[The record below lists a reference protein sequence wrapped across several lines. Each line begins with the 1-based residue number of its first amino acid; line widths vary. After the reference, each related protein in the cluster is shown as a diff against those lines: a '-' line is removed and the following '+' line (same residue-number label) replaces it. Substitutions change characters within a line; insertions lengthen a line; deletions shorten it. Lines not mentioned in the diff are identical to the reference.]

1 MKENGEHLISISCV
15 LRVICISQSNGKSN
29 QMQFAHNCRK
39 FWVCVSVLVC
49 VCVYVCHNLWQ
60 LNLIEIAFDRNNN
73 RKADKKET
81 KYESIDCAL
90 KRQALYAIMYRN
102 VCIYIVSIVSS
113 NFH

>member
-49 VCVYVCHNLWQ
+49 VCVCMYATIYDNWIWLKSHLTATTTEKLIKRRRNTSQ
-60 LNLIEIAFDRNNN
+60 LIA
-73 RKADKKET
+73 
-81 KYESIDCAL
+81 L
-90 KRQALYAIMYRN
+90 
-102 VCIYIVSIVSS
+102 
-113 NFH
+113 